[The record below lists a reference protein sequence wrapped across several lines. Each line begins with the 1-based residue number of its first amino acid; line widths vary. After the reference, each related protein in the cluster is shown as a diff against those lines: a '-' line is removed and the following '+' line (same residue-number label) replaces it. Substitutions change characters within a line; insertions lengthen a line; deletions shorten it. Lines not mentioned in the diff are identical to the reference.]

1 MNETASP
8 YEGFVIR
15 NARTSYKATQ
25 FVFNSISES
34 VLTRE
39 DDVPSPYVVNVT
51 LEKNRNFLRYMAPN
65 CIVYT
70 ATITDDYTSDSHLC
84 IGNVLINTTWL
95 SRQWIGT
102 INSLK
107 LTVF

>member
-1 MNETASP
+1 
-8 YEGFVIR
+8 
-15 NARTSYKATQ
+15 
-25 FVFNSISES
+25 
-34 VLTRE
+34 
-39 DDVPSPYVVNVT
+39 
-51 LEKNRNFLRYMAPN
+51 MAPN
-65 CIVYT
+65 GIVYT

-84 IGNVLINTTWL
+84 IGNVLRNTTWL